1 MTEAK
6 GLHSTLVV
14 NCVLNSFLSSTAILL
29 NIITIQALRK
39 TPSLSKPL
47 KTLLL
52 SLAVSDLGVG
62 FLAQP
67 TYVAVLVMKI
77 KQNAENRTYDTI
89 FHAFFIQNFLFVFAS
104 FFGVF
109 TLTVDRFLAIH
120 LHLRYQE
127 LVTHKRVV
135 AVVSSVWVLSVLI
148 ALLALKW
155 IQVLGF
161 IFATINV
168 VFYVTTGLFYCKIY
182 AVIRHHA
189 NQINVLQ
196 QSAQNENMVNAA
208 RLRKTAAATFYVYLV
223 FLVCY
228 LPAFCAGVARIHG
241 ETPLLLL
248 LSEFGYTFV
257 YLNSSLNPLI
267 YCWKM
272 RNIRQTVKNILKSIF
287 PCGTWIEAIFQ
298 NNSAFYLGG
307 KQNPYINAI
316 KCFKTWCTK
325 TCDAICSGLFF
336 SCYRPWNFKDYL
348 KNCLLKFMKPRKSW
362 KMSVEFRRV
371 SEWKWISIW

>member
-62 FLAQP
+62 FLVQP

-89 FHAFFIQNFLFVFAS
+89 FHAFFIQNFLFVFA
-104 FFGVF
+104 
-109 TLTVDRFLAIH
+109 
-120 LHLRYQE
+120 
-127 LVTHKRVV
+127 
-135 AVVSSVWVLSVLI
+135 
-148 ALLALKW
+148 
-155 IQVLGF
+155 
-161 IFATINV
+161 
-168 VFYVTTGLFYCKIY
+168 
-182 AVIRHHA
+182 
-189 NQINVLQ
+189 
-196 QSAQNENMVNAA
+196 
-208 RLRKTAAATFYVYLV
+208 
-223 FLVCY
+223 
-228 LPAFCAGVARIHG
+228 
-241 ETPLLLL
+241 
-248 LSEFGYTFV
+248 
-257 YLNSSLNPLI
+257 
-267 YCWKM
+267 
-272 RNIRQTVKNILKSIF
+272 
-287 PCGTWIEAIFQ
+287 
-298 NNSAFYLGG
+298 
-307 KQNPYINAI
+307 YINAI

-325 TCDAICSGLFF
+325 TCDAICWGLFF

>member
-1 MTEAK
+1 M
-6 GLHSTLVV
+6 
-14 NCVLNSFLSSTAILL
+14 

-62 FLAQP
+62 FLVQP
-67 TYVAVLVMKI
+67 IYVAVRVMKI
-77 KQNAENRTYDTI
+77 KQNADNRTYDTI
-89 FHAFFIQNFLFVFAS
+89 FDAFYFQNFLFVFAS

-109 TLTVDRFLAIH
+109 ALTVDRFLAIH

-135 AVVSSVWVLSVLI
+135 AVVSSAWVLSALI

-155 IQVLGF
+155 IQVLSF
-161 IFATINV
+161 IMATIHV
-168 VFYVTTGLFYCKIY
+168 VCYITIGLFYCKIY

-189 NQINVLQ
+189 NQINALQ
-196 QSAQNENMVNAA
+196 QSAQNEDIANAA
-208 RLRKTAAATFYVYLV
+208 RLRKSVGATFYVYLV

-228 LPAFCAGVARIHG
+228 LPAFCAGVAIGIHG
-241 ETPLLLL
+241 KTPLVLL
-248 LSEFGYTFV
+248 LSEFSYTFA

-272 RNIRQTVKNILKSIF
+272 RNIRQTAKNILESIF
-287 PCGTWIEAIFQ
+287 PCGT
-298 NNSAFYLGG
+298 
-307 KQNPYINAI
+307 
-316 KCFKTWCTK
+316 
-325 TCDAICSGLFF
+325 
-336 SCYRPWNFKDYL
+336 
-348 KNCLLKFMKPRKSW
+348 
-362 KMSVEFRRV
+362 
-371 SEWKWISIW
+371 

>member
-6 GLHSTLVV
+6 GWHSTLVV

-52 SLAVSDLGVG
+52 SLAVSDLCVG
-62 FLAQP
+62 FLVQP

-77 KQNAENRTYDTI
+77 KQNADNRTYYTI
-89 FHAFFIQNFLFVFAS
+89 FDTFYIQNFLFVFAS

-109 TLTVDRFLAIH
+109 ALTVDRFLAIH

-135 AVVSSVWVLSVLI
+135 AVVSSVWVLSTLI
-148 ALLALKW
+148 ALLALQW
-155 IQVLGF
+155 IRILAYILAAIHIVCY
-161 IFATINV
+161 I
-168 VFYVTTGLFYCKIY
+168 TTGLFYCKIY

-189 NQINVLQ
+189 NHTLQ
-196 QSAQNENMVNAA
+196 QSAQNEDVANVA
-208 RLRKTAAATFYVYLV
+208 RLRKTAVVTFYVYLV

-228 LPAFCAGVARIHG
+228 LPIFCTGVARIHG
-241 ETPLLLL
+241 ETPLLSL
-248 LSEFGYTFV
+248 LSEFSYTFA

-272 RNIRQTVKNILKSIF
+272 RKIRQTAKNILEGIF
-287 PCGTWIEAIFQ
+287 PCGT
-298 NNSAFYLGG
+298 
-307 KQNPYINAI
+307 
-316 KCFKTWCTK
+316 
-325 TCDAICSGLFF
+325 
-336 SCYRPWNFKDYL
+336 
-348 KNCLLKFMKPRKSW
+348 
-362 KMSVEFRRV
+362 
-371 SEWKWISIW
+371 

>member
-6 GLHSTLVV
+6 GSYSTLVV
-14 NCVLNSFLSSTAILL
+14 NCVLNPFLSSTAILL

-62 FLAQP
+62 FLVQP
-67 TYVAVLVMKI
+67 TYIALLIMKI
-77 KQNAENRTYDTI
+77 EQNADNGAFYTI
-89 FHAFFIQNFLFVFAS
+89 YGAFCIQSYLFSFAS
-104 FFGVF
+104 FFGVVA
-109 TLTVDRFLAIH
+109 LTIDRFLAIH

-135 AVVSSVWVLSVLI
+135 AVVSSVWVLSALI

-161 IFATINV
+161 IFATIHIV
-168 VFYVTTGLFYCKIY
+168 CYITTGLFYCKIY

-189 NQINVLQ
+189 NQMHTLQ
-196 QSAQNENMVNAA
+196 QSAQNEDVANVA
-208 RLRKTAAATFYVYLV
+208 RLRKTAVATFYVYLM

-228 LPAFCAGVARIHG
+228 LPIFCTGVARIHV

-248 LSEFGYTFV
+248 LPEFSYTFV
-257 YLNSSLNPLI
+257 YLNSSLQKIKHL
-267 YCWKM
+267 
-272 RNIRQTVKNILKSIF
+272 
-287 PCGTWIEAIFQ
+287 
-298 NNSAFYLGG
+298 YLSLSFLTFLLSE
-307 KQNPYINAI
+307 YIN
-316 KCFKTWCTK
+316 
-325 TCDAICSGLFF
+325 
-336 SCYRPWNFKDYL
+336 YL
-348 KNCLLKFMKPRKSW
+348 
-362 KMSVEFRRV
+362 
-371 SEWKWISIW
+371 SILDHP

>member
-6 GLHSTLVV
+6 GWHSTLVV
-14 NCVLNSFLSSTAILL
+14 NCVLNSFLSLTTILL

-62 FLAQP
+62 FLVQP

-77 KQNAENRTYDTI
+77 KQNADNRTYDTI
-89 FHAFFIQNFLFVFAS
+89 FDVFYIQSFLFSFAS

-109 TLTVDRFLAIH
+109 ASTVDRFLAIH

-135 AVVSSVWVLSVLI
+135 AVVSSVWVLSALI

-168 VFYVTTGLFYCKIY
+168 VCYITTGLFYCKIY
-182 AVIRHHA
+182 AVIRHHV

-196 QSAQNENMVNAA
+196 QSAQNEDMVNPA
-208 RLRKTAAATFYVYLV
+208 RLRKTAVATFYVYLM

-228 LPAFCAGVARIHG
+228 LPSFCVGVARIHG
-241 ETPLLLL
+241 ETPLLSL
-248 LSEFGYTFV
+248 LSEVSHTIV

-272 RNIRQTVKNILKSIF
+272 RNIRQTVKNMLQSIF
-287 PCGTWIEAIFQ
+287 A
-298 NNSAFYLGG
+298 
-307 KQNPYINAI
+307 
-316 KCFKTWCTK
+316 
-325 TCDAICSGLFF
+325 
-336 SCYRPWNFKDYL
+336 
-348 KNCLLKFMKPRKSW
+348 
-362 KMSVEFRRV
+362 
-371 SEWKWISIW
+371 

>member
-6 GLHSTLVV
+6 GSYSTLVV

-62 FLAQP
+62 FLVQP
-67 TYVAVLVMKI
+67 TYIALLIMKI
-77 KQNAENRTYDTI
+77 EQNADNGAFYTIYD
-89 FHAFFIQNFLFVFAS
+89 AFCIQSYLFSFAS
-104 FFGVF
+104 FFGVVA
-109 TLTVDRFLAIH
+109 LTIDRFLAIH

-135 AVVSSVWVLSVLI
+135 AVVSSVWVLSTLI

-155 IQVLGF
+155 IRILAY
-161 IFATINV
+161 ILATIHIV
-168 VFYVTTGLFYCKIY
+168 CYIATGLFYCKIY

-189 NQINVLQ
+189 NQMYTLQ
-196 QSAQNENMVNAA
+196 QSAQNEDVANVA
-208 RLRKTAAATFYVYLV
+208 RLRKTAVATFYVYLV

-228 LPAFCAGVARIHG
+228 LPIFCTGVARIHG

-248 LSEFGYTFV
+248 LSEFSYTFV
-257 YLNSSLNPLI
+257 YLNSSLQKIKHLYLSLSFLTFLLSEYI
-267 YCWKM
+267 KYLS
-272 RNIRQTVKNILKSIF
+272 ILDH
-287 PCGTWIEAIFQ
+287 P
-298 NNSAFYLGG
+298 
-307 KQNPYINAI
+307 
-316 KCFKTWCTK
+316 
-325 TCDAICSGLFF
+325 
-336 SCYRPWNFKDYL
+336 
-348 KNCLLKFMKPRKSW
+348 
-362 KMSVEFRRV
+362 
-371 SEWKWISIW
+371 

>member
-47 KTLLL
+47 KTFLL

-62 FLAQP
+62 FLVQP
-67 TYVAVLVMKI
+67 TYIAVLIMKI
-77 KQNAENRTYDTI
+77 EQNAGNGAFYTIYD
-89 FHAFFIQNFLFVFAS
+89 AFCIQSYLFSFAS
-104 FFGVF
+104 FFGVVA
-109 TLTVDRFLAIH
+109 LTIDRFLAIH

-135 AVVSSVWVLSVLI
+135 AVVSSVWVLSALI

-161 IFATINV
+161 IFVTIHIV
-168 VFYVTTGLFYCKIY
+168 CYITTGLFYCKIY

-189 NQINVLQ
+189 KQMNALQ
-196 QSAQNENMVNAA
+196 QSAQNEDMANAA
-208 RLRKTAAATFYVYLV
+208 RLRKTAVATFYVYLV

-228 LPAFCAGVARIHG
+228 LPIFCTGVARIHG

-248 LSEFGYTFV
+248 LSEFSYTFV
-257 YLNSSLNPLI
+257 YLNSSLQKIKHLYLSLSFLTFLLSEYI
-267 YCWKM
+267 KYLS
-272 RNIRQTVKNILKSIF
+272 ILDH
-287 PCGTWIEAIFQ
+287 P
-298 NNSAFYLGG
+298 
-307 KQNPYINAI
+307 
-316 KCFKTWCTK
+316 
-325 TCDAICSGLFF
+325 
-336 SCYRPWNFKDYL
+336 
-348 KNCLLKFMKPRKSW
+348 
-362 KMSVEFRRV
+362 
-371 SEWKWISIW
+371 